1 MSIVKNKKRKSTGRK
16 AAINVRMGKIALSV
30 GNPSLITSPGW
41 MWVSLLDVAELAT
54 GHTPSRRHPEY
65 WNGDIP
71 WINASDAR
79 VSDGGIITKTKETI
93 NKLGLEN
100 SAAELLPKNTVCLS
114 RSGSIGYVVIL
125 GKPMTTNQGFVN
137 YICNEHLIPKYLQ
150 QLFIFERSSIISFGE
165 GIAHKTVYFP
175 EAKGFHILLP
185 PRNEQK
191 RIVSKIEELFSKI
204 DSARQSLEQT
214 KLQLEL
220 YRQSFF
226 KSLFNKTTNFVTL
239 EECAKIG
246 SGGTPSRQKPEYYG
260 GNISWVKTTEV
271 QNSYIQSTSEK
282 ITELGL
288 KNSSA
293 KIYPKSSV
301 IVAMYGEGKTRGKCA
316 ILNINAS
323 TNQACAV
330 ITCDNKKLLYK
341 FCFYWF
347 QSQYDQMR
355 LKSSGGNQPN
365 LNLGIIK
372 KTKIPLPPLEE
383 QKEIVSQIEQGFT
396 LIENTSKIIES
407 TLQKLQTMKMSV
419 LKQAFEGKLVPQDPN
434 DEPASVILE
443 KIKSTKESQST
454 KQRGIKNVK

>member
-1 MSIVKNKKRKSTGRK
+1 MTDTELELPKGWVKTKLDDVVIRISNGTSEKQTKEKTKFPVTRIETISDTEINFNRVRYLKNCSKK
-16 AAINVRMGKIALSV
+16 I
-30 GNPSLITSPGW
+30 
-41 MWVSLLDVAELAT
+41 LDKYKM
-54 GHTPSRRHPEY
+54 EY
-65 WNGDIP
+65 GDILFSN
-71 WINASDAR
+71 INSDSHLGKTAIFHLTDIELIHGMNLLLIR
-79 VSDGGIITKTKETI
+79 SNREII
-93 NKLGLEN
+93 
-100 SAAELLPKNTVCLS
+100 LPKLLN
-114 RSGSIGYVVIL
+114 
-125 GKPMTTNQGFVN
+125 
-137 YICNEHLIPKYLQ
+137 
-150 QLFIFERSSIISFGE
+150 FIFNYHRTSGFFYSIAQHAVNQSSINQTRLK
-165 GIAHKTVYFP
+165 KTP
-175 EAKGFHILLP
+175 ILLP
-185 PRNEQK
+185 PLNEQK

-204 DSARQSLEQT
+204 DSTKQSLEHT

-220 YRQSFF
+220 YRQSLF
-226 KSLFNKTTNFVTL
+226 KSLFNRTTNFVTL

-260 GNISWVKTTEV
+260 GDIPWVKTTEV
-271 QNSYIQSTSEK
+271 QNSYIQFTSEK
-282 ITELGL
+282 ITALGL

-330 ITCDNKKLLYK
+330 IICDNKKLLYK

>member
-1 MSIVKNKKRKSTGRK
+1 VTNTELELPQGWITALLPDVVKNEKSAIKRGPFGSHLKKEFFVKSGYK
-16 AAINVRMGKIALSV
+16 VYEQQHAINNDFTLGRYYINEEKFQELKNFQVKEDDIIISCSGTIGKIA
-30 GNPSLITSPGW
+30 
-41 MWVSLLDVAELAT
+41 VAPKNIEK
-54 GHTPSRRHPEY
+54 
-65 WNGDIP
+65 
-71 WINASDAR
+71 
-79 VSDGGIITKTKETI
+79 GII
-93 NKLGLEN
+93 NQ
-100 SAAELLPKNTVCLS
+100 ALLKISL
-114 RSGSIGYVVIL
+114 
-125 GKPMTTNQGFVN
+125 
-137 YICNEHLIPKYLQ
+137 NEDIMPREFFKYLFKFWMNKSEIESHGSGMGN
-150 QLFIFERSSIISFGE
+150 LSSVKSLK
-165 GIAHKTVYFP
+165 KTL
-175 EAKGFHILLP
+175 ILLP